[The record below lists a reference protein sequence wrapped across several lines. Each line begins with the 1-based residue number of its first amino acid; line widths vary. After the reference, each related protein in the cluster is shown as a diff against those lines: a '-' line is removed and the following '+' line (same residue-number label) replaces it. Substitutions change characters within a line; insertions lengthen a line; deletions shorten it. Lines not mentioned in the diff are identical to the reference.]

1 MLGDL
6 KCGSYISGLV
16 RDWALSLIMDR
27 SYNGAS
33 AAYDKSIA
41 LKGKWGGDATD
52 VELIRAVYEG
62 LGYVDSPW
70 HC

>member
-1 MLGDL
+1 VGVISLDL
-6 KCGSYISGLV
+6 CGTGHSHF
-16 RDWALSLIMDR
+16 IMDR